1 MIEILF
7 ENTDLLVC
15 IKPVGVPSQCDGAE
29 DLVKFLKE
37 QTGGEIYPVHRL
49 DTAVGGTMIFAKN
62 KKRRPIFQGRLP
74 KKIC

>member
-37 QTGGEIYPVHRL
+37 QTGGEIYPFTGL
-49 DTAVGGTMIFAKN
+49 M
-62 KKRRPIFQGRLP
+62 RRSAEL
-74 KKIC
+74 